1 MGLLYLII
9 KNVCV
14 VAVEFS
20 PDSLGKSKCKLKY
33 FLDNWSY
40 IAGAEAPEAVFAMS
54 GLAQSYCF
62 SL

>member
-1 MGLLYLII
+1 MGFFYLII

-20 PDSLGKSKCKLKY
+20 PDSLGKLKRKLIY
-33 FLDNWSY
+33 FLDSWSY
-40 IAGAEAPEAVFAMS
+40 IAGAEAPEAVFAMN
-54 GLAQSYCF
+54 GLAQSYCS